1 MILVDTNVFV
11 DLWTRDP
18 IWADWSEEALALAAE
33 AGPLGVNPII
43 YAELCL
49 GFQKESLLEET
60 LAEVGV
66 RRLAL
71 PYHAAWP
78 AARAFAAYRKRGGRR
93 NAPLP
98 DFFIGAHALVE
109 GLTLLTRDARR
120 YRSYFPDLRLI
131 APNLK
136 TPPPPRSRGR

>member
-1 MILVDTNVFV
+1 MILVDTNIFV

-18 IWADWSEEALALAAE
+18 VWADWSERELARAAE

-49 GFQKESLLEET
+49 GFESDAQLEET
-60 LAEVGV
+60 LAEAGV

-71 PYHAAWP
+71 PYDAAWP
-78 AARAFAAYRKRGGRR
+78 AARAFASYRKRGGRR
-93 NAPLP
+93 SAPLP

-109 GLTLLTRDARR
+109 GLSLLTRDPRR
-120 YRSYFPDLRLI
+120 YRTYFPGMRLI
-131 APNLK
+131 AP
-136 TPPPPRSRGR
+136 S

>member
-18 IWADWSEEALALAAE
+18 AWSAWSEEALARAAE

-49 GFQKESLLEET
+49 GFEKESQLEAT

-71 PYHAAWP
+71 PYQAAW
-78 AARAFAAYRKRGGRR
+78 AAAQAFAAYRKKGGGRS
-93 NAPLP
+93 APLP
-98 DFFIGAHALVE
+98 DLFIGAHALVE

-120 YRSYFPDLRLI
+120 YRTYFPRLRLI
-131 APNLK
+131 APA
-136 TPPPPRSRGR
+136 

>member
-1 MILVDTNVFV
+1 LILVDTNVFV

-18 IWADWSEEALALAAE
+18 VWGDWSEDALARAAE

-49 GFQKESLLEET
+49 GFERDSQLEESLS
-60 LAEVGV
+60 EVGV

-71 PYHAAWP
+71 PYQAAWP
-78 AARAFAAYRKRGGRR
+78 AARAFAAYRRHGGRR
-93 NAPLP
+93 SAPLP

-109 GLTLLTRDARR
+109 ELTLLTRDPRR
-120 YRSYFPDLRLI
+120 YRTYFPGVRLI
-131 APNLK
+131 APA
-136 TPPPPRSRGR
+136 

>member
-1 MILVDTNVFV
+1 LILVDTNVFV

-18 IWADWSEEALALAAE
+18 VWGDWSEDALARAAE

-49 GFQKESLLEET
+49 GFERDSQLEES

-71 PYHAAWP
+71 PYQAAWP
-78 AARAFAAYRKRGGRR
+78 AARAFAAYRRRGGRR
-93 NAPLP
+93 SAPLP

-109 GLTLLTRDARR
+109 ELTLLTRDPRR
-120 YRSYFPDLRLI
+120 YRTYFPGVRLI
-131 APNLK
+131 APA
-136 TPPPPRSRGR
+136 